1 MKIPLKLA
9 LLTLMIVALPLVA
22 LARNQDQDRELMQ
35 LIQNEI
41 NRNLAVLSKQP
52 VAATYIS
59 ARIEKT
65 LGGQVTSSFGD
76 IKTSREHKM
85 SVMALYVRVGDDTK
99 ENLFSNSPVGLSPNW
114 TEDTM
119 EVKMAVWRAISRAYN
134 MAIDKGTSQKSQQAI
149 LVAAPDKAPYFSS
162 PVSPAKFMGEELDPQ
177 KVLLTSKTMQ
187 DKANKY
193 SAEFL
198 KNPDISNN
206 TVSYASILLKKYFI
220 DSQGAAIVQSRV
232 ENNLSVIAEVVADDG
247 MKIPLFETYLGL
259 NIADLPSDGV
269 VMADIK
275 RISADLSALKTAPLA
290 EPYSGVALLSPK
302 ATGVFFHEF
311 FGHRIEAAR
320 LKSQMDA
327 GTFKNK
333 VGEKIFS
340 DDISVIFDPTIDRFE
355 KQPLNGS
362 YAYDDEGVKAER
374 VDVVKDG
381 ALLGFLTSRTPI
393 DGFASSNGHGRGSLV
408 ATSETRQS
416 NMFVTSSKAKTD
428 AELREMLITEIK
440 AQGKEFGYYIDQV
453 SGGYTSTMV
462 FTPNVFNVS
471 PLLIYKVWADGR
483 KDELVRGVSL
493 IGTPL
498 AVFAQIMALGNR
510 PEIFNGTCGASS
522 GQVPVSAVA
531 PSMLIRNLE
540 TQRVTMP
547 QLKPIILS
555 RPDQKN

>member
-1 MKIPLKLA
+1 MKIPLKLT
-9 LLTLMIVALPLVA
+9 LLTLVIMVLPLTV
-22 LARNQDQDRELMQ
+22 LGENPDQKLMK
-35 LIQNEI
+35 IIRNEI
-41 NRNLAVLSKQP
+41 DRNLSVLSKQP

-59 ARIEKT
+59 ARIEKVF
-65 LGGQVTSSFGD
+65 GGQVASSFGN
-76 IKTSREHKM
+76 TTMVREQNVSSM
-85 SVMALYVRVGDDTK
+85 VVYVRVGDDKT
-99 ENLFSNSPVGLSPNW
+99 ENLFSNANSGAMGPNW
-114 TEDTM
+114 GQDTM

-134 MAIDKGTSQKSQQAI
+134 MALEKGTSQKSQQAI

-162 PVSPAKFMGEELDPQ
+162 PISPSQFTCELLDPN
-177 KVLLTSKTMQ
+177 KVLIPLKTMQ
-187 DKANKY
+187 EKSNKY

-198 KNPDISNN
+198 KNPDISNTN
-206 TVSYASILLKKYFI
+206 ISYISILVKKYFI
-220 DSQGAAIVQSRV
+220 DSQGAAIAQNRV
-232 ENNLSVIAEVVADDG
+232 ENNLAVMAEVVAKDG
-247 MKIPLFETYLGL
+247 MTMPLYETYQVS

-269 VMADIK
+269 IMSDIK
-275 RISADLSALKTAPLA
+275 KISTDLSALKVAPLA

-340 DDISVIFDPTIDRFE
+340 DDVSVIFDPTIERFE
-355 KQPLNGS
+355 KQPLYGS
-362 YAYDDEGVKAER
+362 YAYDDEGVKSER

-381 ALLGFLTSRTPI
+381 KLIGFLTSRTPI
-393 DGFASSNGHGRGSLV
+393 DGFASSNGHGRGSLG

-416 NMFVTSSKAKTD
+416 NMFINSSKAKTD
-428 AELREMLITEIK
+428 VQLREMLIAEIK
-440 AQGKEFGYYIDQV
+440 AQGKEFGYYIDKV

-462 FTPNVFNVS
+462 FMPNVFNVS

-510 PEIFNGTCGASS
+510 HEIFNGTCGASS

-531 PSMLIRNLE
+531 PAMLIRNLE
-540 TQRVTMP
+540 TQRATMP
-547 QLKPIILS
+547 QLKPVILS